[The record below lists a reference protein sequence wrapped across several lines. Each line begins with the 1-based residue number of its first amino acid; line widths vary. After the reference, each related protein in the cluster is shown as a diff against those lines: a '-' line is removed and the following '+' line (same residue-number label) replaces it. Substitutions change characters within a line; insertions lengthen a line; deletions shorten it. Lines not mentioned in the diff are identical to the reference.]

1 MVIVVILTILDPII
15 VDIRDRLMMMT
26 DIVSINDRMWAKDTL
41 VLNNKIYIIII
52 EIKLK
57 IALE

>member
-26 DIVSINDRMWAKDTL
+26 EIVSINDRMWAKGTL